1 MSISGSYLL
10 SALRRRRYGVLAA
23 LLPALVLSMTTGS
36 SCLAMALGHGAAA
49 SHGDAGA
56 AAMASMAHMEH
67 MGHQAAAATTPAPN
81 EPLCPHCQTA
91 DHLTAAAHSAC
102 GAADVAAAGNTFAK
116 HASLDAQ
123 PLLAASWVPLP
134 ATPAPPL
141 IRAAAPPYDA
151 AATSVPLHIR
161 HCVLLI

>member
-1 MSISGSYLL
+1 MRTSGSCLL
-10 SALRRRRYGVLAA
+10 TALRRQRRSVVAA
-23 LLPALVLSMTTGS
+23 LLPVLVLSMATGS

-56 AAMASMAHMEH
+56 AAMASMAHM
-67 MGHQAAAATTPAPN
+67 GHDAAATPAPN

-91 DHLTAAAHSAC
+91 DHMTAAAHSAC
-102 GAADVAAAGNTFAK
+102 GASEVAAAGNTFAK

-123 PLLAASWVPLP
+123 PPLAAGWAPLP
-134 ATPAPPL
+134 STPAPPL
-141 IRAAAPPYDA
+141 IRMAAPPYGA
-151 AATSVPLHIR
+151 VPASVPLHIR